1 VAFEM
6 AQQLH
11 AQGQE
16 VALLALLDAY
26 APGYPQKK
34 PWFERRVK
42 LRVNHHLSNLKGL
55 GSKEK
60 LSYLLERG
68 GIGLTRVETRLKTLI
83 CKLYLGVGLP
93 LPRALREVQKP
104 SRRRFSPYVP
114 SIYPGRITLFRP
126 SQQPTGCYHNAE
138 MGWGGLA
145 AEGLEVYEVPGK
157 FASIILEPSV
167 RVMAEQ
173 LQACLREAQTTTSS
187 QVQE

>member
-1 VAFEM
+1 M

-126 SQQPTGCYHNAE
+126 SQQPTGCYHNPE

-145 AEGLEVYEVPGK
+145 AEGPGK

-173 LQACLREAQTTTSS
+173 LQACLREAQTITSS